1 MNPQVA
7 IVTDSSA
14 YLPQELV
21 DQYNLHVLPLSLV
34 WGDKVYRDGV
44 DIHADEFYQ
53 KLAVAE
59 TLPTTS
65 QVTVHEFQSLFEKL
79 LAEGHEIIVL
89 PISSGLSATHQSA
102 VQAIQNLKTNKI
114 ALVDT
119 KLVSMALGFQVLS
132 VARAA
137 EAGAT
142 LAECVAV
149 AEKAYD
155 LIGVYFTVDTLE
167 FLHRGGRINTAKRL
181 MGTALNLKPLLE
193 IRDGKIEAVGSVRS
207 QRKALDRMQ
216 EMVEKRIDG
225 KTPVRIS
232 VFHAGVPEL
241 AEQYKARLEERFQPV
256 ESILTHVS
264 PVVGSHVGPG
274 TVSVAFMAGE
284 IQ

>member
-1 MNPQVA
+1 MNTKIS

-14 YLPQELV
+14 YLPPELV
-21 DQYNLHVLPLSLV
+21 EQYDLHVLPLSLL
-34 WGDKVYRDGV
+34 WGEQVYRDGV
-44 DIHADEFYQ
+44 DIQAEEFYT

-79 LAEGHEIIVL
+79 LAEGREVIVL
-89 PISSGLSATHQSA
+89 PISSGLSATHASA
-102 VQAIQNLKTNKI
+102 VQAIKNLNTDKI
-114 ALVDT
+114 ALIET
-119 KLVSMALGFQVLS
+119 KLVSMALGFQVLT
-132 VARAA
+132 VARAI
-137 EAGAT
+137 EAGAS
-142 LAECVAV
+142 LAECREL
-149 AEKAYD
+149 AEKVYD

-193 IRDGKIEAVGSVRS
+193 IREGKIEAVGSVIS
-207 QRKALDRMQ
+207 QRKALERMQ
-216 EMVEKRIDG
+216 QLVEKRIDG
-225 KTPVRIS
+225 RTPVRIA

-241 AEQYKARLEERFQPV
+241 AEEYKARLEKAFQPV

-274 TVSVAFMAGE
+274 TISVAFMAGE
-284 IQ
+284 VA

>member
-1 MNPQVA
+1 MNTKIS

-14 YLPQELV
+14 YLPRELV
-21 DQYNLHVLPLSLV
+21 EQYGLHVLPLSLL
-34 WGDKVYRDGV
+34 WGDQVYRDGV
-44 DIHADEFYQ
+44 DIQAEEFYT

-79 LAEGHEIIVL
+79 LAEGREIIVL
-89 PISSGLSATHQSA
+89 PISSGLSATHASA
-102 VQAIQNLKTNKI
+102 VQAIQNLNTDKI
-114 ALVDT
+114 ALLDT
-119 KLVSMALGFQVLS
+119 KLVSMALGFQVLT
-132 VARAA
+132 VARAI
-137 EAGAT
+137 EAGAS
-142 LAECVAV
+142 LAECREL

-193 IRDGKIEAVGSVRS
+193 IREGKIEAVGSVIS
-207 QRKALDRMQ
+207 QRKALERMQ
-216 EMVEKRIDG
+216 QLVEKRIEG
-225 KTPVRIS
+225 RSPVRIS

-241 AEQYKARLEERFQPV
+241 AEEYKARLEKAFQPV

-274 TVSVAFMAGE
+274 TISVAFMAGE
-284 IQ
+284 VV

>member
-1 MNPQVA
+1 MNSKVA
-7 IVTDSSA
+7 IVTDSTP

-21 DQYNLHVLPLSLV
+21 DQYGLYILPLSVV

-44 DIHADEFYQ
+44 DIQADEFYK

-59 TLPTTS
+59 NLPTTS
-65 QVTVHEFQSLFEKL
+65 QVTVYEFQTLFEKL
-79 LAEGHEIIVL
+79 LAEDREIIVL
-89 PISSGLSATHQSA
+89 PISSGLSATFQSA
-102 VQAIQNLKTNKI
+102 IQAKNNLKSGKI
-114 ALVDT
+114 AVMDT
-119 KLVSMALGFQVLS
+119 KLVSMALGFQVLA

-137 EAGAT
+137 EAGAS
-142 LAECVAV
+142 LAECQAV

-167 FLHRGGRINTAKRL
+167 FLHRGGRINSAKRL

-216 EMVEKRIDG
+216 QMAEKKIDG
-225 KTPVRIS
+225 RTPLRIS

-241 AEQYKARLEERFQPV
+241 AEKYKARLDKAFQPV

-264 PVVGSHVGPG
+264 PVIGTHVGPG
-274 TVSVAFMAGE
+274 TISIAFMAGE
-284 IQ
+284 IE

>member
-1 MNPQVA
+1 MNSKVT
-7 IVTDSSA
+7 IVTDSTP

-21 DQYNLHVLPLSLV
+21 DQYGLYILPLSVV
-34 WGDKVYRDGV
+34 WGNKVYRDGV
-44 DIHADEFYQ
+44 DIQADEFYK
-53 KLAVAE
+53 KLAVSK

-65 QVTVHEFQSLFEKL
+65 QVTVHEFQTLFEKL
-79 LAEGHEIIVL
+79 LAEGREIIVL
-89 PISSGLSATHQSA
+89 PISSGLSATFQSA
-102 VQAIQNLKTNKI
+102 IQAKNNLESDRI
-114 ALVDT
+114 AVIDT
-119 KLVSMALGFQVLS
+119 KLVSMALGFQVLA

-137 EAGAT
+137 EAGAS
-142 LAECVAV
+142 LAECQAI

-167 FLHRGGRINTAKRL
+167 FLHRGGRINSAKRL

-216 EMVEKRIDG
+216 QMAEKKIDG
-225 KTPVRIS
+225 RTPLRIS

-241 AEQYKARLEERFQPV
+241 AEKYKARLDKAFQPV

-264 PVVGSHVGPG
+264 PVIGTHVGPG
-274 TVSVAFMAGE
+274 TISIAFMAGE
-284 IQ
+284 IE

>member
-1 MNPQVA
+1 MNSKVT
-7 IVTDSSA
+7 IVTDSTP

-21 DQYNLHVLPLSLV
+21 DQYGLYILPLSVV

-44 DIHADEFYQ
+44 DIQADEFYK

-59 TLPTTS
+59 NLPTTS
-65 QVTVHEFQSLFEKL
+65 QVTVYEFQTLFEKL
-79 LAEGHEIIVL
+79 LAEDREIIVL
-89 PISSGLSATHQSA
+89 PISSGLSATFQSA
-102 VQAIQNLKTNKI
+102 IQAKNNLKSGKI
-114 ALVDT
+114 AVMDT
-119 KLVSMALGFQVLS
+119 KLVSMALGFQVLA

-137 EAGAT
+137 EAGAS
-142 LAECVAV
+142 LAECQAV

-167 FLHRGGRINTAKRL
+167 FLHRGGRINSAKRL

-216 EMVEKRIDG
+216 QMAEKKIDG
-225 KTPVRIS
+225 RTPLRIS

-241 AEQYKARLEERFQPV
+241 AEKYKARLDKAFQPV

-264 PVVGSHVGPG
+264 PVIGTHVGPG
-274 TVSVAFMAGE
+274 TISIAFMAGE
-284 IQ
+284 IE

>member
-1 MNPQVA
+1 
-7 IVTDSSA
+7 
-14 YLPQELV
+14 
-21 DQYNLHVLPLSLV
+21 
-34 WGDKVYRDGV
+34 
-44 DIHADEFYQ
+44 
-53 KLAVAE
+53 
-59 TLPTTS
+59 
-65 QVTVHEFQSLFEKL
+65 
-79 LAEGHEIIVL
+79 
-89 PISSGLSATHQSA
+89 